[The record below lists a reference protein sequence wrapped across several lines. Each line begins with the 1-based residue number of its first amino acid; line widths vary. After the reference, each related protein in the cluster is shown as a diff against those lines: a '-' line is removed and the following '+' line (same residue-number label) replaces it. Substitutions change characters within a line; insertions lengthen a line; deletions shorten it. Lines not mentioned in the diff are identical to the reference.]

1 MDLNFIKNYLFY
13 LTNKIPN
20 FEKLDSGILTRQV
33 KEDDVMFKITVLDR
47 EGRKKRMESQHNRT
61 LN

>member
-1 MDLNFIKNYLFY
+1 

-33 KEDDVMFKITVLDR
+33 TEDDVRFKITVLDR
-47 EGRKKRMESQHNRT
+47 EGRKNRMETQHNRT
-61 LN
+61 